1 MRIFLTGATG
11 VVGRRVVPLFAAGG
25 HDVTA
30 VVRSP
35 EKAPALMRAGARQTV
50 SVDLFD
56 EKAVRRA
63 LAGHDVVVNL
73 ATHVPHTATRT
84 FLPGAWRENDRIRLL
99 ASRILADAALELGV
113 QRFVQESFALAYAD
127 HGANWIDESAP
138 LMPERYNKTVCDAE
152 RAALLVS
159 GSGRTGVALRFGAF
173 YGPDSLLLRG
183 MVRMVQHG
191 VAPVV
196 GRPEAYISMISHHDA
211 ATATMT
217 SLDLPAGA
225 YNVVDDE
232 PLTHREFADTL
243 AEAVGAR
250 HPRLPPDWV
259 TVLGGSV
266 ARTMARSLRVAN
278 TKLRASGWEPKFPSA
293 REGWTEAVRGSMK
306 PGRTDGGD
314 LFPSE
319 PHHSTR

>member
-11 VVGRRVVPLFAAGG
+11 VIGRRVVPLFAAGG

-35 EKAPALMRAGARQTV
+35 EKAPAFMRSGARQTV
-50 SVDLFD
+50 SLDLFD

-73 ATHVPHTATRT
+73 ATHVPHTATRM
-84 FLPGAWRENDRIRLL
+84 FLPGAWRENDRLRHLASRLL
-99 ASRILADAALELGV
+99 AGVALDLGV
-113 QRFVQESFALAYAD
+113 QRFVQESFALAYGD

-138 LMPERYNKTVCDAE
+138 LMPERYNKTVLDAE
-152 RAALLVS
+152 RSAQLVS
-159 GSGRTGVALRFGAF
+159 GRGRTGVALRFAAF
-173 YGPDSLLLRG
+173 YGPDSPLLHG
-183 MVRMVQHG
+183 MINMVQHG
-191 VAPVV
+191 VVPIV
-196 GRPEAYISMISHHDA
+196 GSPDAYIPMVSHHDA
-211 ATATMT
+211 ATATVT
-217 SLDLPAGA
+217 ALDLPAGA

-243 AEAVGAR
+243 ATAVGAR
-250 HPRLPPDWV
+250 RPRLPPEWL
-259 TVLGGSV
+259 TVVGGSV

-278 TKLRASGWEPKFPSA
+278 TKLRASGWEPKFPSV
-293 REGWTEAVRGSMK
+293 REGWNEAVRGAMK
-306 PGRTDGGD
+306 LRRTDGGR

-319 PHHSTR
+319 PHQSR

>member
-35 EKAPALMRAGARQTV
+35 EKAPQVMRWGARQAV

-56 EKAVRRA
+56 EGAVRRA

-73 ATHVPHTATRT
+73 ATHVPHGVTRM
-84 FLPGAWRENDRIRLL
+84 FLPGAWRENDRLRHR

-138 LMPERYNKTVCDAE
+138 LVPERYNKTVLDAE
-152 RAALLVS
+152 RSAQLVS
-159 GSGRTGVALRFGAF
+159 GRGRTGVALRFAAF
-173 YGPDSLLLRG
+173 YGPDSPLLRT
-183 MVRMVQHG
+183 MINLVQHG
-191 VAPVV
+191 VAPIV
-196 GRPEAYISMISHHDA
+196 GRTDAYIPMVSHHDA
-211 ATATMT
+211 ATATVT
-217 SLDLPAGA
+217 ALDLPAGA

-232 PLTHREFADTL
+232 PLTHREFADAL
-243 AEAVGAR
+243 ADAVGAR
-250 HPRLPPDWV
+250 HPRLPPLWIGA
-259 TVLGGSV
+259 LGGSV

-278 TKLRASGWEPKFPSA
+278 TKLRASGWEPKFRSV
-293 REGWTEAVRGSMK
+293 REGLNDAARGAMRRS
-306 PGRTDGGD
+306 RSDGGD

-319 PHHSTR
+319 PHHSAR

>member
-11 VVGRRVVPLFAAGG
+11 VIGRRVVPLLAAGG

-35 EKAPALMRAGARQTV
+35 EKAPALMRSGARQTV
-50 SVDLFD
+50 SLDLFD
-56 EKAVRRA
+56 ESAVRRA
-63 LAGHDVVVNL
+63 LSGHDVVINL
-73 ATHVPHTATRT
+73 ATHVPHSMTRT
-84 FLPGAWRENDRIRLL
+84 FLPGAWRENDRLRHF

-113 QRFVQESFALAYAD
+113 QRFVQESFAFAYGD

-138 LMPERYNKTVCDAE
+138 LMPERYDKTVLDAE
-152 RAALLVS
+152 RAAQLVS
-159 GSGRTGVALRFGAF
+159 GRGRTGIALRFAGF
-173 YGPDSLLLRG
+173 YGPDSPILRG
-183 MVRMVQHG
+183 MIDIVQHG
-191 VAPVV
+191 VAPIV
-196 GRPEAYISMISHHDA
+196 GRPDAYIPMVSHHDA
-211 ATATMT
+211 ATATVAA
-217 SLDLPAGA
+217 LDVPAGA

-243 AEAVGAR
+243 AAAVGAR
-250 HPRLPPDWV
+250 PPRLPPQWL
-259 TVLGGSV
+259 TTIGGSV

-278 TKLRASGWEPKFPSA
+278 TKLRASGWEPKFRSV
-293 REGWTEAVRGSMK
+293 REGWNEAVRGSMK
-306 PGRTDGGD
+306 LRRTDGGD